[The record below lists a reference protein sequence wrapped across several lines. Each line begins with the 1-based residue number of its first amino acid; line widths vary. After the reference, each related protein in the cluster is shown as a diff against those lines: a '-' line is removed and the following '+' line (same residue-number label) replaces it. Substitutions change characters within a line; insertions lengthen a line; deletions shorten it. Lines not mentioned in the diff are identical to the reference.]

1 MPGRDDS
8 ARQRVIVPNHN
19 PQQRV
24 DWTSASIKTKR
35 QPHPEVGVWSAE
47 TVFVCALALLGRPE
61 QSFPA
66 VQFIQKAPVG
76 VSPSAE
82 AYVLAEEKRV
92 VLITS
97 TWAFRTAEQ
106 AQNQCGQ
113 IDALRQIAGVLAHE
127 EWHVRHGPDEEGAYD
142 AQLTALTAI
151 GAGPMLFNSVMR
163 AKRRVADESRRRV
176 AVAVT
181 AQKAPDVVVHGTVA
195 ADRDGRQNGP

>member
-1 MPGRDDS
+1 M
-8 ARQRVIVPNHN
+8 
-19 PQQRV
+19 
-24 DWTSASIKTKR
+24 
-35 QPHPEVGVWSAE
+35 WSAE
-47 TVFVCALALLGRPE
+47 TVFVCALTLLGRTA

-66 VQFIQKAPVG
+66 VQFIEKVPVG

-82 AYVLAEEKRV
+82 AYVLAEENRV

-97 TWAFRTAEQ
+97 AWAFRVAEQ
-106 AQNQCGQ
+106 AQNRCGQ

-142 AQLTALTAI
+142 AQLTALTSV

-176 AVAVT
+176 AVGVA
-181 AQKAPDVVVHGTVA
+181 ARKAPDLFDHSE
-195 ADRDGRQNGP
+195 P